1 MSDRVFCIGNGE
13 NRLNFPIE
21 KLKGKGKIYGC
32 NAIYRDNPDVIDVLT
47 SVDYG
52 ICHEIYHSG
61 YAQRVPCYF
70 RGWSKVPAYMYE
82 TMALGFADK
91 AELDIVKHFDAI
103 KTNEKGTS
111 IDI

>member
-1 MSDRVFCIGNGE
+1 MPDRVFCIGNGE
-13 NRLNFPIE
+13 NRLSFPIE

-61 YAQRVPCYF
+61 YSQKNEVFLIFCSPHNSTASLIESINFLLLSKSQRNTPSSF
-70 RGWSKVPAYMYE
+70 GLS
-82 TMALGFADK
+82 
-91 AELDIVKHFDAI
+91 
-103 KTNEKGTS
+103 S
-111 IDI
+111 